1 MEQALHGAPQGFLV
15 VVQAG
20 RVLRSACR
28 PSLEGGSQ
36 QWLDDFVAEN
46 QQSCQN
52 LESLWKR
59 LVALL
64 AAPALNP
71 LFASELLQV
80 VGRLVSPVI
89 GGRWSAEVLHLTGQF
104 DGGEACRIGR

>member
-1 MEQALHGAPQGFLV
+1 M
-15 VVQAG
+15 VQAC
-20 RVLRSACR
+20 RVLRSLCR
-28 PSLEGGSQ
+28 PSFEGGSL

-46 QQSCQN
+46 QPCCQN

-64 AAPALNP
+64 AGQALNP
-71 LFASELLQV
+71 LFTSEFFQV

-89 GGRWSAEVLHLTGQF
+89 EGRWTAEIPHLTGHF
-104 DGGEACRIGR
+104 GGGEACRIGR